1 MLLEKVKAT
10 LQNSC
15 YIQPQDT
22 LVMGVSGGADSMT
35 LLDILVR
42 SGYKPVVAHF
52 NHQLRPE
59 AAADAEFVRRRA
71 GEYGLEFALGSA
83 DVALQARQNSQSI
96 EEAARGA
103 RYRFLFGLA
112 EQRQA
117 VALVVAHQADD
128 QVETVLLN
136 LLRGSGLKGLSAMR
150 FQSFSPFHESIPLV
164 RPMLGCWRDE
174 IQLYCSDH
182 KLPFVCDETNQDS
195 TYRRNRIRLEL
206 LPELESYNP
215 QIKRSLFQ
223 MADLLAGD
231 MDFINAACRDAAA
244 QVALQ
249 THAGYAEMELREF
262 RHLSVALQRAL
273 IRSILA
279 DAFPQAVELGA
290 YHFELARRCLTR
302 EMESLNVQLND
313 AILVRVES
321 GRGVFMRTESAMQPS
336 SEWPAIENEIHI
348 LPETGTIELAC
359 GWELSLEM
367 LSKDSLGDAYL
378 SNTDNFCAYLASEKL
393 ASDLLLRTWQ
403 DGDRYQPLG
412 LLKGQQKLSD
422 FWINNKV
429 PLRAKGHWPLLFSG
443 GNLVWVPGFPPS
455 QLVKVS
461 SETQN
466 VLKARVSHRENYSS
480 VI

>member
-15 YIQPQDT
+15 FIQPQDT

-42 SGYKPVVAHF
+42 SGFKPVVAHF
-52 NHQLRPE
+52 NHQLRLE
-59 AAADAEFVRRRA
+59 AAADAELVHRRA
-71 GEYGLEFALGSA
+71 GDYGLEFTLGSA
-83 DVALQARQNSQSI
+83 DVAEQARESGQGI
-96 EEAARGA
+96 EEAARA
-103 RYRFLFGLA
+103 VRYRFLFEIA

-117 VALVVAHQADD
+117 AALVVAHQADD

-150 FQSFSPFHESIPLV
+150 FRSFSPFHESIPLV
-164 RPMLGCWRDE
+164 RPLLGCWRDE
-174 IQLYCSDH
+174 ILTYCNDR

-231 MDFINAACRDAAA
+231 MDFIDEACREAA
-244 QVALQ
+244 VRVELQ
-249 THAGYAEMELREF
+249 TREGHAELDLREF
-262 RHLSVALQRAL
+262 NHLSVAVQRGL
-273 IRSILA
+273 IRRILA
-279 DAFPQAVELGA
+279 DAFPQAIDLGA
-290 YHFELARRCLTR
+290 FHFELARRCLTR
-302 EMESLNVQLND
+302 EMESLNIHLND
-313 AILVRVES
+313 VILVRVEND
-321 GRGVFMRTESAMQPS
+321 RGAFMNIADVNQPS
-336 SEWPAIENEIHI
+336 PEWPGIDHEIRFS
-348 LPETGTIELAC
+348 TKAGTIQLAC
-359 GWELSLEM
+359 GWQLSLETM
-367 LSKDSLGDAYL
+367 DKDSLGDAYR
-378 SNTDNFCAYLASEKL
+378 SNTDKFCAYLSSEKL
-393 ASDLLLRTWQ
+393 APELLLRNWQ

-412 LLKGQQKLSD
+412 MTKGQQKLSD

-443 GNLVWVPGFPPS
+443 VNLVWVPGFPPS

-466 VLKARVSHRENYSS
+466 VLKVRVFHRED
-480 VI
+480 

>member
-15 YIQPQDT
+15 FIQPQDT

-42 SGYKPVVAHF
+42 SGFKPVVAHF

-59 AAADAEFVRRRA
+59 AAADAELVHRRA
-71 GEYGLEFALGSA
+71 DDYGLEFTLGSA
-83 DVALQARQNSQSI
+83 DVAEQARESGQGI
-96 EEAARGA
+96 EEAARAA
-103 RYRFLFGLA
+103 RYRFLFEIA

-117 VALVVAHQADD
+117 AALVVAHQADD

-150 FQSFSPFHESIPLV
+150 FRSFSPFHESIPLV
-164 RPMLGCWRDE
+164 RPLLGCWRDE
-174 IQLYCSDH
+174 ILTYCNDR

-231 MDFINAACRDAAA
+231 MDFIDEACREAA
-244 QVALQ
+244 VRVELQ
-249 THAGYAEMELREF
+249 TREGHAELELREF
-262 RHLSVALQRAL
+262 NHLSVAVQRGL
-273 IRSILA
+273 IRRILT
-279 DAFPQAVELGA
+279 DAFPQAIDLGA
-290 YHFELARRCLTR
+290 FHFELARRCLTR
-302 EMESLNVQLND
+302 EMASLSVQLND
-313 AILVRVES
+313 TIQVRVENEKS
-321 GRGVFMRTESAMQPS
+321 VFIRTESAMQPS
-336 SEWPAIENEIHI
+336 SEWPAIENEIHL
-348 LPETGTIELAC
+348 LPETGTIQLAC
-359 GWELSLEM
+359 GWELSLET
-367 LSKDSLGDAYL
+367 LNKDSLEGVFL

-393 ASDLLLRTWQ
+393 APELLLRNWQ

-412 LLKGQQKLSD
+412 MTKGQQKLSD

-443 GNLVWVPGFPPS
+443 VNLVWVPGFPPS

-466 VLKARVSHRENYSS
+466 VLKVRVFHRED
-480 VI
+480 